1 MAELRS
7 RTEWL
12 MDLGLGGRL
21 KSARW
26 LEGPGLPLR
35 EARHFGRG
43 EPALS
48 WRMSWRIN
56 MLHS

>member
-1 MAELRS
+1 MHAAV
-7 RTEWL
+7 
-12 MDLGLGGRL
+12 GL
-21 KSARW
+21 A
-26 LEGPGLPLR
+26 
-35 EARHFGRG
+35 EARAEAVDVALGAAQPDVQPAGARGHPGRG